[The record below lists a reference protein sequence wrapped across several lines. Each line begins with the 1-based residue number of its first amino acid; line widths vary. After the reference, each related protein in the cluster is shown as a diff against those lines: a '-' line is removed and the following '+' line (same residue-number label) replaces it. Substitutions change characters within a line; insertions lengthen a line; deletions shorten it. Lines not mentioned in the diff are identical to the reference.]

1 VIFFFAF
8 APRLWRGNNN
18 GRGEQP
24 ACRARIGGAAWLLVA
39 LVGLA
44 GCSPLSRPPNVL
56 LITVDTLRADRLG
69 AYGYSRAKTPN
80 VDRLADEGTLFTDA
94 IAAAP
99 ITMPSHASIM
109 TGLLPPAHGVRDNG
123 AFALS
128 DDAVTLAERLKA
140 AGYETRAFVSALVL
154 NRRYNLNQGFESY
167 DDDLWA
173 EDDPKLFLIRSRH
186 ANRTMDRV
194 IEWFD
199 KWYEEPQRKPFFAWV
214 HLFDVH
220 QPYHPPGWARA
231 VTPTLYDASMAYVD
245 AEVGRLLQTLRVTS
259 LLDDTIVVFTADH
272 GESLGEHEEKTH
284 AIFVYDATVRVP
296 LIIRYPGPGRF
307 RAGLRYD
314 GPVRHVDIVPT
325 LLDALRLPG
334 AEQTQGVD
342 LLPMTLGKA
351 PRRELPQYSESL
363 LSELGFGMAP
373 LYAVREN
380 GYKWIRAPRP
390 ELYDLKRDPQ
400 ELNNLYPQA
409 KEISAKLDAE
419 LQKLLDD
426 SRSRAIAS
434 RDNPMNKETL
444 EALQSLGYLQGPQER
459 KDMGGMDPK
468 DGILLYNR
476 FEEARHL
483 AQDEK
488 WVEAETAL
496 RAILADQPR
505 HTSARNILALTLMRQ
520 GRLADA
526 KAQYLQTL
534 NEDQDQARIYLMLA
548 TIAMIEDK
556 LDEADTYL
564 HEALRVSPQ
573 FAEAASSLGMV
584 ELLRGNETAA
594 RAWYDKALAIDPTF
608 PHAYRRIADIYYDR
622 GEYAAALK
630 NYRLALERSPRD
642 FRSMVQAGN
651 SARFLGDEA
660 TARRYYEQAALL
672 RDDTWIATYNLA
684 CLSAVRGDKDKAI
697 ALLREAVQRGMSMRG
712 IAARDKDLD
721 SLRKLPEF
729 VALAGEGSVITTPR
743 RHKR

>member
-1 VIFFFAF
+1 MTSFFAF
-8 APRLWRGNNN
+8 APRLRRGNNN
-18 GRGEQP
+18 GRGEPP
-24 ACRARIGGAAWLLVA
+24 ACRARNAGVAWLLVA
-39 LVGLA
+39 LAGLAGLA
-44 GCSPLSRPPNVL
+44 GCSPASHAPNVL

-69 AYGYSRAKTPN
+69 AYGFTLAKTPN

-154 NRRYNLNQGFESY
+154 NRRYNLIQGFDSY

-186 ANRTMDRV
+186 ADRTMDRV
-194 IEWFD
+194 LEWFG
-199 KWYEEPQRKPFFAWV
+199 KWREQPQRKPFFAWV

-220 QPYHPPGWARA
+220 QPYHPPSWARA
-231 VTPTLYDASMAYVD
+231 TAPTLYDASIAYVD
-245 AEVGRLLQTLRVTS
+245 AELGRLFQTLRETS

-272 GESLGEHEEKTH
+272 GESLGEHGEKTH

-296 LIIRYPGPGRF
+296 LIIRYPGHF

-325 LLDALRLPG
+325 LLAALRLPG

-351 PRRELPQYSESL
+351 PRQELPQYSESL

-380 GYKWIRAPRP
+380 GYKWIRAPKP
-390 ELYDLKRDPQ
+390 ELYDLKRDPL

-444 EALQSLGYLQGPQER
+444 ETLQSLGYLQGPQER
-459 KDMGGMDPK
+459 KDMGGIDPK

-476 FEEARHL
+476 VEEARHF

-488 WVEAETAL
+488 WAEAETAL
-496 RAILADQPR
+496 RAILADHPR
-505 HTSARNILALTLMRQ
+505 HTSARNILALSLMRQ
-520 GRLADA
+520 GRMAEA
-526 KAQYLQTL
+526 KAQYMQTL
-534 NEDQDQARIYLMLA
+534 NEDPNKARIYVMLS
-548 TIAMIEDK
+548 TIAIIENK

-564 HEALRVSPQ
+564 HEALR
-573 FAEAASSLGMV
+573 
-584 ELLRGNETAA
+584 
-594 RAWYDKALAIDPTF
+594 
-608 PHAYRRIADIYYDR
+608 
-622 GEYAAALK
+622 
-630 NYRLALERSPRD
+630 
-642 FRSMVQAGN
+642 
-651 SARFLGDEA
+651 
-660 TARRYYEQAALL
+660 
-672 RDDTWIATYNLA
+672 
-684 CLSAVRGDKDKAI
+684 
-697 ALLREAVQRGMSMRG
+697 
-712 IAARDKDLD
+712 
-721 SLRKLPEF
+721 
-729 VALAGEGSVITTPR
+729 
-743 RHKR
+743 